1 VQNRLNNNNYDGKA
15 INRWRQEMKTTVSDG
30 CDKGISKIDQQ
41 SLFDLQDGVVQA
53 AMVVMTLV
61 AALIGVWGVL
71 SLCSGI
77 ALGGGV
83 VEMGRNWLA
92 AVGF

>member
-1 VQNRLNNNNYDGKA
+1 
-15 INRWRQEMKTTVSDG
+15 MKTTIRAEH
-30 CDKGISKIDQQ
+30 DKGISKIDQQ

-53 AMVVMTLV
+53 AMVVFTLA

-83 VEMGRNWLA
+83 VEMVRNWSA

>member
-1 VQNRLNNNNYDGKA
+1 
-15 INRWRQEMKTTVSDG
+15 MKTTISTG
-30 CDKGISKIDQQ
+30 RDKGIGKIDQQ
-41 SLFDLQDGVVQA
+41 SLLDLQDGVVQA
-53 AMVVMTLV
+53 AMVVVTLV

-83 VEMGRNWLA
+83 LEMGRNWLA

>member
-1 VQNRLNNNNYDGKA
+1 
-15 INRWRQEMKTTVSDG
+15 MKTTIRTG
-30 CDKGISKIDQQ
+30 QDKGINKIDQQ
-41 SLFDLQDGVVQA
+41 ALFDVQDGVVQA
-53 AMVVMTLV
+53 AMVVFTLA

-83 VEMGRNWLA
+83 VEMVRNWSA

>member
-1 VQNRLNNNNYDGKA
+1 
-15 INRWRQEMKTTVSDG
+15 MKTTIRTG
-30 CDKGISKIDQQ
+30 HDKGISKIDQQ
-41 SLFDLQDGVVQA
+41 SLFDIQDGVVQA
-53 AMVVMTLV
+53 AMVVFTL
-61 AALIGVWGVL
+61 ATALIGVWGVL

-83 VEMGRNWLA
+83 VEMVRNWSA